1 MIGHVRFAHDPSHFL
16 NFGSMPFAGVPRPVR
31 ESSSDESLEELEDPS
46 EDESPKVSFVS
57 LSVSPSLNCMRPS
70 LSYFAY

>member
-1 MIGHVRFAHDPSHFL
+1 MSGHVRFAHDTWHFL

-70 LSYFAY
+70 LSFFAY